1 MASSLLKRRRVMGVM
16 GVMDVGVVVV
26 GVVRVVRMACVVS
39 GDSRGGVNVVTVH
52 VRRGLLVGVVSKK
65 GKKVYEIF
73 KGKNATRAK
82 LFTG

>member
-16 GVMDVGVVVV
+16 DVWVVVV

-52 VRRGLLVGVVSKK
+52 VRRGLLVGVVSEK

-73 KGKNATRAK
+73 KGKNAT
-82 LFTG
+82 